1 MFKTLKDALK
11 VKEIRNGL
19 LFTFFILVVVR
30 LGCKIPVPGL
40 DTVQLSAYLND
51 KFADT
56 TAGGGFLNSITGGSF
71 TQMTIFALNVT
82 PYITSS
88 IIIQLLTIAIPAL
101 EDLQKDGQ
109 DGRKKLN
116 AITRYTTILLAVIES
131 IGLAISFDRGNFM
144 TIDGILGY
152 LVVIVTLT
160 AGSTLVMWLG
170 EKVTEYGVGN
180 GISIILLINIVSRI
194 PSDLLGL
201 YQLFMKNKDIVQ
213 QIIAASIIFIVI
225 ALTVVLV
232 VLLQDAE
239 RKIPVQYAQK
249 MQGRRL
255 VGGSSSHIPLKV
267 NTSGVIPIIFA
278 SSILSVPAVVMN
290 LFGKEPAGVWA
301 KIMRGMNQNYWF
313 NPSYPATSIG
323 VIVYILLVL
332 FFAYFY
338 TSVTFNPMEVANNM
352 KRSGGFIPGIR
363 PGKPTQDYLN
373 RILNYIVLIGA
384 VGLIIVALIPLVFN
398 GVFNA
403 NVSFGGTSLIIIV
416 GVVIDT
422 IKQIESKMIV
432 RNYSGFLN
440 D

>member
-1 MFKTLKDALK
+1 MFKTLANALK

-19 LFTFFILVVVR
+19 LFTFFILIVLRVGSV
-30 LGCKIPVPGL
+30 IPVPGL
-40 DTVQLSAYLND
+40 DTEALSLFLENKFGEETGGLLN
-51 KFADT
+51 T
-56 TAGGGFLNSITGGSF
+56 LTGGSF
-71 TQMTIFALNVT
+71 TDMTIFALNVT

-101 EDLQKDGQ
+101 EELSKDGQ

-116 AITRYTTILLAVIES
+116 DITRYTTIFLAVIES
-131 IGLAISFDRGNFM
+131 IFLSINFKRGGYM
-144 TIDGILGY
+144 TMDGILGH

-160 AGSTLVMWLG
+160 AGSTFVMWLG
-170 EKVTEYGVGN
+170 EKITEYGVGN
-180 GISIILLINIVSRI
+180 GISIVLLINIVSRM
-194 PSDLLGL
+194 PNDFANL
-201 YQLFMKNKDIVQ
+201 YQMFMKNKDIVQ
-213 QIIAASIIFIVI
+213 QIIAAVIIVAVI
-225 ALTVVLV
+225 MFTTVLV

-255 VGGSSSHIPLKV
+255 MGGNSSHIPLKV

-278 SSILSVPAVVMN
+278 SSILSVPQIVVN
-290 LFGKEPAGVWA
+290 LFDVEVSGVWV
-301 KIMRGMNQNYWF
+301 KIMQGMNQNNWF
-313 NPSYPATSIG
+313 SKSNPMASIG
-323 VIVYILLVL
+323 AVVYIILVF

-352 KRSGGFIPGIR
+352 KRGGGFIPGIR

-373 RILNYIVLIGA
+373 KILNYIVFIGA
-384 VGLIIVALIPLVFN
+384 VGLIIVALIPIVFN
-398 GVFNA
+398 GLFKA

-416 GVVIDT
+416 GVVIET